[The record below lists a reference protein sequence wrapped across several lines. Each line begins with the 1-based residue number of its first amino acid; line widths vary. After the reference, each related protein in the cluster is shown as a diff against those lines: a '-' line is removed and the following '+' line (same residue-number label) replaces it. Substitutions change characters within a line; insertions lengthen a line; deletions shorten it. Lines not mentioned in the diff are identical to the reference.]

1 MSTNN
6 KNPEKTISIHGDAAL
21 KSGPCDDCPWRK
33 SNHGKRHPGGFFRK
47 NNLQRLWNQ
56 IRKGGGMQTCHPTD
70 PSHPDHCT
78 CGGAKKGSTE
88 QECAGSVVLITREL
102 RHADRLGRE
111 EPVIN
116 MNGATLYLTESRQ
129 RKRPDPGRTPVVR
142 IRTSA
147 AETDR
152 YGDDAASR
160 QRSTTRSRLDRTAGR
175 TRKQEVTTVNSG
187 NDALG

>member
-21 KSGPCDDCPWRK
+21 KSGPRDDCPWRK

-129 RKRPDPGRTPVVR
+129 RKGLTREGLLWFAFERALPRPIGMGMTLPAVSEALLEADWIGRPDEPE
-142 IRTSA
+142 S
-147 AETDR
+147 
-152 YGDDAASR
+152 
-160 QRSTTRSRLDRTAGR
+160 
-175 TRKQEVTTVNSG
+175 KK
-187 NDALG
+187 